1 MTFKN
6 QQSKIA
12 LAFCLS
18 SLLLQAYAATPA
30 TSPAKANQSW
40 RCTDARGHVTYSQQ
54 PCDADNADLMKVADA
69 RSAAQFRQSRD
80 NNLRDLKLAR
90 QMQRERQH
98 VERVASRNGAGS
110 LSGRQRRPHIIESKP
125 NDHRPVPVTDRT
137 QPIKVKSN
145 VQGGKGSGSLGTQG
159 TKISQ

>member
-18 SLLLQAYAATPA
+18 GLLLQAYAATPA

-40 RCTDARGHVTYSQQ
+40 RCTDASGHVTYSQQ
-54 PCDADNADLMKVADA
+54 PCAADDAELMKVADA

-98 VERVASRNGAGS
+98 EERVASRKGAGS

-137 QPIKVKSN
+137 RPVKVKPSA
-145 VQGGKGSGSLGTQG
+145 QGGKGSGSPGTQG
-159 TKISQ
+159 TTINQ